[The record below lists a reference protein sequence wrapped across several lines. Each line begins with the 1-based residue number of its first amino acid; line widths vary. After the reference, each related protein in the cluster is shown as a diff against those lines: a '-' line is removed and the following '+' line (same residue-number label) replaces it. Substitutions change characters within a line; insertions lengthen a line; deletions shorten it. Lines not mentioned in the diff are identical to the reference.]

1 MDDYGSDKVDLKH
14 AFDDMM
20 KDTYKIPLDRF
31 VNLMFY
37 VCADGASVSMGICTS
52 ACTQIKNDGQVWLLK
67 IHCANHCLELAMGSA
82 YTIQP
87 EFKIIKTL
95 LLNIYQLFK
104 NSGKLRQLLTTIA
117 LNLGVTFVSFV

>member
-1 MDDYGSDKVDLKH
+1 
-14 AFDDMM
+14 
-20 KDTYKIPLDRF
+20 
-31 VNLMFY
+31 
-37 VCADGASVSMGICTS
+37 
-52 ACTQIKNDGQVWLLK
+52 
-67 IHCANHCLELAMGSA
+67 MGSA